1 MKTSTVLKKAK
12 KHLAKN
18 YEDRYRPKEA
28 FICYSIMEAEDSK
41 KVPKSDAD
49 RVRDIIRGRLN
60 PYPTLEVW
68 LESKHK
74 INRAYSSAKPTQK
87 IKEYINKI
95 QATRHAWVD
104 SMIAEFEAKGD

>member
-1 MKTSTVLKKAK
+1 MKTSAVLNKAK

-18 YEDRYRPKEA
+18 YEDRFHPKES
-28 FICYSIMEAEDSK
+28 FICYSIKEAEDSD
-41 KVPKSDAD
+41 KVPSKDSE
-49 RVRDIIRGRLN
+49 RVRDIIRGRLS

-74 INRAYSSAKPTQK
+74 IKRAYSVMPTQK

-95 QATRHAWVD
+95 QATRHAWID